1 MSPDRRRA
9 GWGIGLAAYVVMLL
23 LLVLAP
29 DVPGPNRV
37 LAETVALARTLG
49 APHRLIERGGI
60 EFLYNVVMVAP
71 LTAVG
76 SVLWPRLSWRDWT
89 AAAFVVFLLVELVQ
103 GTLLPH
109 RDGSMSD
116 VVANT
121 AGCCLGAL
129 ATMVVRR
136 LARRRAARAASV

>member
-9 GWGIGLAAYVVMLL
+9 WWGTVLAAYVVMLL
-23 LLVLAP
+23 LVVLAP

-37 LAETVALARTLG
+37 LSETVALARRLG
-49 APHRLIERGGI
+49 APHRLVDHGGI

-89 AAAFVVFLLVELVQ
+89 AGAFVVFLLVELVQ
-103 GTLLPH
+103 GTLLH
-109 RDGSMSD
+109 DRDGSMSD

-129 ATMVVRR
+129 AVIAVRR
-136 LARRRAARAASV
+136 LARRRAARAASA